1 MNWLFYILDIAILA
15 LLTGFLLKRYSHSP
29 LKKFF
34 IPALLL
40 KLVAGVLLGL
50 LYTSYYEGGD
60 TWVYHQEAVKLTT
73 LFSSSPT
80 DYIKFLLLSQ
90 GDVLSSMQYH
100 GEPRALFMVKILS
113 VVNLI
118 TADNY
123 WLSSMFFSFF
133 SFAGL
138 WLLANRLASTY
149 QNRQLAIALSLLFFP
164 SVLFWSA
171 GIIKEPLAVGA
182 MAFLIHSFLGYIFRY
197 KTLNIYLLA
206 DLLMLF
212 ILWNTKYYYAGL
224 LLLFITAISLTLYIK
239 KRFAVVGHSPA
250 YQLSIFGLL
259 CVLCLLV
266 ATSLHPNFY
275 LHRLPSVI
283 YDNYRAFIEKSD
295 VNDVIYYYSLE
306 PNWPSM
312 LAHSPKALLSGL
324 FRPFPG
330 ERTDLLK
337 IVAGVENLLIFLL
350 TISAFFKI
358 PRKLTDE
365 NRLLLI
371 GAIAY
376 SVVLCIFLALSTPN
390 FGTLIRYKVGF
401 LPVLLLITTLNNPI
415 IEKLNR
421 LVK

>member
-1 MNWLFYILDIAILA
+1 MNWLIYIFDVAVL
-15 LLTGFLLKRYSHSP
+15 FLLAWLLMRKYEGSP
-29 LKKFF
+29 LKKVFV
-34 IPALLL
+34 PALLL
-40 KLVAGVLLGL
+40 KLMAGIMLGL
-50 LYTSYYEGGD
+50 LYTSYYSGGD

-73 LFSSSPT
+73 LFDNNAA
-80 DYIKFLLLSQ
+80 DYFKFLLFSQ
-90 GDVLSSMQYH
+90 GDVLGSMQYH
-100 GEPRALFMVKILS
+100 GQPRALFMVKVLS

-133 SFAGL
+133 SFTGL
-138 WLLANRLASTY
+138 WLLADRLTRVYENR
-149 QNRQLAIALSLLFFP
+149 RLAIALSVLFFP

-171 GIIKEPLAVGA
+171 GIIKEALAVGA
-182 MAFLIHSFLGYIFRY
+182 MAFIIHSFLGYIFRY
-197 KTLNIYLLA
+197 KNFNAHILI

-224 LLLFITAISLTLYIK
+224 LILFITAISLTLYVK
-239 KRFAVVGHSPA
+239 KKFAVVGRSPA

-283 YDNYRAFIEKSD
+283 YDNYHAFIGKAG
-295 VNDVIYYYSLE
+295 VNDIIYYYSLE
-306 PNWPSM
+306 PNWPSI
-312 LAHSPKALLSGL
+312 LVHSPKALLSGL
-324 FRPFPG
+324 FRPFLG

-337 IVAGVENLLIFLL
+337 VIAGVENLFIFLL

-358 PRKLTDE
+358 PRKLADE
-365 NRLLLI
+365 NRLLLV

-376 SVVLCIFLALSTPN
+376 SMILCIFLALSTPN
-390 FGTLIRYKVGF
+390 FGTLIRYKTGF
-401 LPVLLLITTLNNPI
+401 LPVLILIVTLNNPL

>member
-1 MNWLFYILDIAILA
+1 MSWLFYIFDIAILA
-15 LLTGFLLKRYSHSP
+15 LLIRTLLKRYSHSP

-34 IPALLL
+34 APALLL
-40 KLVAGVLLGL
+40 KLGAGILLGL
-50 LYTSYYEGGD
+50 LYKSYYEGGD
-60 TWVYHQEAVKLTT
+60 TWVYYHEAVKLTT
-73 LFSSSPT
+73 LFKSSPI

-90 GDVLSSMQYH
+90 GDVLSAMQYH
-100 GEPRALFMVKILS
+100 GQPRALFVVKILS
-113 VVNLI
+113 IVNLI

-123 WLSSMFFSFF
+123 WLSSAFFSFF
-133 SFAGL
+133 SFTGL
-138 WLLANRLASTY
+138 WMLANRLVGIY
-149 QNRQLAIALSLLFFP
+149 QNKQLAIVLSLLFFP
-164 SVLFWSA
+164 SILFWSS
-171 GIIKEPLAVGA
+171 GIIKESLALGA

-197 KTLNIYLLA
+197 KTINIYLLA

-239 KRFAVVGHSPA
+239 KKFVVIGRSPA
-250 YQLSIFGLL
+250 YQLSLFGLL
-259 CVLCLLV
+259 CVLCLLI

-283 YDNYRAFIEKSD
+283 YDNYQAFIGKSD
-295 VNDVIYYYSLE
+295 VNDIIYYYSLE

-324 FRPFPG
+324 FRPFLG

-337 IVAGVENLLIFLL
+337 IVAGVENLYIFLL

-365 NRLLLI
+365 SRLLLI

-376 SVVLCIFLALSTPN
+376 CMVLCIFLALSTPN

-401 LPVLLLITTLNNPI
+401 LPILLLIATLNNPI